1 MSDPIDPTVPAEGAT
16 DVPEATGLEAEVA
29 QMRERLA
36 AYEQAEAKRAAEA
49 KAADAKL
56 LEEADALTRSQAR
69 ADELTARLE
78 AQAAVLADLAKSQIA
93 GLAMDKGTAALLKSL
108 DPQAQLDWIAK
119 HGAGYRR
126 DAAPA
131 TRTAAEAATDYAQMS
146 ATQLQAAVAAEM
158 LKHKCPPSQLGR
170 HNPALYAAYKAATT
184 LH

>member
-16 DVPEATGLEAEVA
+16 DVPEATGLDAEMA
-29 QMRERLA
+29 SLRERLA

-56 LEEADALTRSQAR
+56 LEEADALTRSQAER
-69 ADELTARLE
+69 DHLKAELESRDG
-78 AQAAVLADLAKSQIA
+78 VLAELAKSQLA
-93 GLAMDKGTAALLKSL
+93 GLALDKGTAALLKGL
-108 DPQAQLDWIAK
+108 PAKDQLAWIAK